1 MDITLSRILS
11 LLPTND
17 AGKIKHGAK
26 ADFAKQLGFDSG
38 DIVSMWIKGTSKSYR
53 NYLYEIA
60 NLYGVSITWLMGD
73 SDSKQPAA
81 EPEPAILS
89 KYNAL
94 DEHGRRLVD
103 LILNAEW
110 ERCTKT
116 APAAEIVS
124 LGTIRHY
131 LARPAAGVN
140 GLIEGEDYE
149 DIPRTADMPR
159 EADFCLTVSGDS
171 MEPYIHDGQMVY
183 ISEAAQLH
191 PMDVGVF
198 AVDGATYVKQY
209 APSYDGSLL
218 LLSANPEREAA
229 NIVIGKDSQNTV
241 QYFGKVILDSKLPPP
256 IYK

>member
-1 MDITLSRILS
+1 MDITLTRILS
-11 LLPTND
+11 LLPRTPN
-17 AGKIKHGAK
+17 GKVKYGAK
-26 ADFAKQLGFDSG
+26 ADFARTLGYSDSAV
-38 DIVSMWIKGTSKSYR
+38 VSMWESGKSESYQ
-53 NYLYEIA
+53 NQLYQIA
-60 NLYGVSITWLMGD
+60 SLYNVSVEWLRGETD
-73 SDSKQPAA
+73 EKQPA
-81 EPEPAILS
+81 EHKPELLE

-116 APAAEIVS
+116 APAAEIIS

-140 GLIEGEDYE
+140 GLVEGEDYE
-149 DIPRTADMPR
+149 DIPRTADMPK

-198 AVDGATYVKQY
+198 SVDGSTYVKQY

-229 NIVIGKDSQNTV
+229 NIVIPKDSQNTV
-241 QYFGKVILDSKLPPP
+241 QYFGKVILDSKLPAP

>member
-1 MDITLSRILS
+1 MDKTLNRILS
-11 LLPTND
+11 LLPCNADGT
-17 AGKIKHGAK
+17 IKHGERAK
-26 ADFAKQLGFDSG
+26 FAKSLGLKSGNVIADWVSGRSSSYFD
-38 DIVSMWIKGTSKSYR
+38 
-53 NYLYEIA
+53 YLYTIA
-60 NLYGVSITWLMGD
+60 ALYNVSIEWLRGET
-73 SDSKQPAA
+73 DSKQPPA
-81 EPEPAILS
+81 ERKPEILD

-103 LILNAEW
+103 LVLNAEW
-110 ERCTKT
+110 ERCTKA
-116 APAAEIVS
+116 APATEIVS

-131 LARPAAGVN
+131 LSRPAAGVN
-140 GLIEGEDYE
+140 GLVEGEDYE

-171 MEPYIHDGQMVY
+171 MEPYIHDGEMVF

-198 AVDGATYVKQY
+198 SVDGATYVKQY

-218 LLSANPEREAA
+218 LLSANPERETA

>member
-1 MDITLSRILS
+1 MDKTLERILS
-11 LLPTND
+11 LLPTTPN
-17 AGKIKHGAK
+17 GKLEHGAK
-26 ADFAKQLGFDSG
+26 ADFARALGYSDG
-38 DIVSMWIKGTSKSYR
+38 AVVSMWKSGKSESYK
-53 NYLYEIA
+53 NQLYQIA
-60 NLYGVSITWLMGD
+60 ALYNVSVEWLRGETD
-73 SDSKQPAA
+73 EKQPA
-81 EPEPAILS
+81 ERKPEILN

-110 ERCTKT
+110 ERCAKT

-149 DIPRTADMPR
+149 DIPRTADMPK

-171 MEPYIHDGQMVY
+171 MEPYIHDGEMVY

-241 QYFGKVILDSKLPPP
+241 QYFGKVILQNKLPPP

>member
-26 ADFAKQLGFDSG
+26 ADFAKKLGFDSG
-38 DIVSMWIKGTSKSYR
+38 DIVSMWIKGTSKSYN
-53 NYLYEIA
+53 NYLYDIA
-60 NLYGVSITWLMGD
+60 TLYNVSLAWLKGD
-73 SDSKQPAA
+73 SNAKNPAGPSG
-81 EPEPAILS
+81 ELLE

-110 ERCTKT
+110 ERCTKA
-116 APAAEIVS
+116 APAAEIVN

-131 LARPAAGVN
+131 LSRPAAGVN
-140 GLIEGEDYE
+140 GLVEGEDYE

-171 MEPYIHDGQMVY
+171 MEPYIHDGEMVF

-198 AVDGATYVKQY
+198 SVDGATYVKQY

-218 LLSANPEREAA
+218 LLSANPERETA